1 MGQQPIQQIKPMQ
14 QVKEATLPVD
24 PLADQIASSL
34 RGVREM
40 REELA
45 RLGTRIQELE
55 RENIL
60 LESEN
65 AAFRAQLESEK
76 VERGYYQRFAVEIAT
91 SLNLIGQVCDDVMTK
106 AQQEAFR
113 KNGAV
118 PRQDIPELRIPKFLQ
133 KGPNGSAPESP
144 PN

>member
-1 MGQQPIQQIKPMQ
+1 MAQHVQQL
-14 QVKEATLPVD
+14 KEAVMPAD

-34 RGVREM
+34 RGVREL
-40 REELA
+40 REDVA
-45 RLGTRIQELE
+45 RLSARIQELE

-65 AAFRAQLESEK
+65 SAYRAQLESEK

-118 PRQDIPELRIPKFLQ
+118 PREDIPELRIPKFLQ
-133 KGPNGSAPESP
+133 KGPNGSHPEGP